1 METEWVIEDLYFGN
15 ANYPSSATYRRAGDR
30 IQVQVL
36 KQIFLSPEERENSH
50 MLIGSMEGVQAFMLT
65 YEDCS
70 FMVAPGYKILDAYG
84 GGMTDPI
91 LWLQGWRELNT
102 AEDFARYEEDKEIAM

>member
-1 METEWVIEDLYFGN
+1 MTTDWVIEDLYFGN
-15 ANYPSSATYRRAGDR
+15 ANYPSSATYRRSGDR

-36 KQIFLSPEERENSH
+36 KQIFLSPEEQENSH
-50 MLIGSMEGVQAFMLT
+50 MLVGSMEGVQTFMLT

-70 FMVAPGYKILDAYG
+70 FLVAPGYKVLDAYG
-84 GGMTDPI
+84 GGFTDPV
-91 LWLQGWRELNT
+91 LWLQGWQELIT